1 MYKDILTQKKFP
13 ETALQRFSEN
23 CSKFTG
29 EHPRRSVISIN
40 MQINFIEIALWHGY
54 SPVNLLHILRTPFLM
69 NFSGGLLLYFRNSVN
84 LLLLWLKLFK
94 NLFPKK
100 KKDVYVRVCFCVFFG
115 CLYIMFMGVYAWFK
129 ALELFLIT
137 LYKIHV
143 VGLISG

>member
-13 ETALQRFSEN
+13 EAALQRFSEN

-29 EHPRRSVISIN
+29 EHPCRSVISIN

-54 SPVNLLHILRTPFLM
+54 SSVNLLHILRTPFLK

-84 LLLLWLKLFK
+84 LLLFK
-94 NLFPKK
+94 NLCPKK
-100 KKDVYVRVCFCVFFG
+100 KKMFMFVFFSVFVFG

>member
-54 SPVNLLHILRTPFLM
+54 SPVNLLHIFRIPFPK
-69 NFSGGLLLYFRNSVN
+69 NTSGGLLWK
-84 LLLLWLKLFK
+84 LLATRKTMKWTIKVANNMIK
-94 NLFPKK
+94 E
-100 KKDVYVRVCFCVFFG
+100 
-115 CLYIMFMGVYAWFK
+115 A
-129 ALELFLIT
+129 
-137 LYKIHV
+137 
-143 VGLISG
+143 IS

>member
-54 SPVNLLHILRTPFLM
+54 SPVNLLHILRTPFLK

-100 KKDVYVRVCFCVFFG
+100 KRCLCSCLFLCLSLDVYTL
-115 CLYIMFMGVYAWFK
+115 CLWASMR
-129 ALELFLIT
+129 
-137 LYKIHV
+137 
-143 VGLISG
+143 GLRL